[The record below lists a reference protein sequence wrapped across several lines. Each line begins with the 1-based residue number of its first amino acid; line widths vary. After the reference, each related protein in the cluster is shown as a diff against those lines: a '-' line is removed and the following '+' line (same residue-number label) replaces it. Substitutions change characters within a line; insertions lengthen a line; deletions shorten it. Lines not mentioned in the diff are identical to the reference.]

1 MSIRI
6 YSKKAFQF
14 GVGANKHGDID
25 CFVTVPG
32 AFQDMPEK
40 YTNDKMFKLAIKTGS
55 VSVIDKAAKQIAHE
69 NEPTPTVEVDPI
81 KNYKEKLKTM
91 DRDSTLAEAE
101 KYGVKADKDEKLG
114 QLKNR
119 IFEAYKIS
127 VADSEE

>member
-1 MSIRI
+1 MR
-6 YSKKAFQF
+6 
-14 GVGANKHGDID
+14 
-25 CFVTVPG
+25 
-32 AFQDMPEK
+32 
-40 YTNDKMFKLAIKTGS
+40 
-55 VSVIDKAAKQIAHE
+55 
-69 NEPTPTVEVDPI
+69 TPTVEIDPI